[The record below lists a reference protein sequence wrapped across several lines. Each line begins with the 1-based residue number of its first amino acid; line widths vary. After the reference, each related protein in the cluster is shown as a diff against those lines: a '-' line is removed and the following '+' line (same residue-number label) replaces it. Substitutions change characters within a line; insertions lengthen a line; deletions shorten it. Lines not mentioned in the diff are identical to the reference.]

1 MTALLPAP
9 FLKGVPGKMQSKT
22 RGFVKALLVSISMFS
37 SLSTAWSYDRI
48 EVAGDVATAVVA
60 AAAGGMTLALKD
72 REGMVQ
78 LAESAALDLAVTYGL
93 KYSVSERRP
102 NGEDKQSFP
111 SAHSSVAFT
120 SAEYLRKRYGWEY
133 GIPAYG
139 LAAFVAYSRVVADKH
154 YVHDVLAGAAIGIAS
169 SYLFTTP
176 NLNFNVS
183 AEAAPGYYGV
193 RLTQAW

>member
-1 MTALLPAP
+1 
-9 FLKGVPGKMQSKT
+9 MQSKC
-22 RGFVKALLVSISMFS
+22 RNFVHALLL
-37 SLSTAWSYDRI
+37 SLLLLSAASTTWSYDRI
-48 EVAGDVATAVVA
+48 EAAGDVATVLVA

-72 REGMVQ
+72 REGMAQ
-78 LAESAALDLAVTYGL
+78 LAKSAALDLAVTYGL
-93 KYSVSERRP
+93 KYTVSERRP
-102 NGEDKQSFP
+102 NGEDNQSFP

-139 LAAFVAYSRVVADKH
+139 VAAFVAYSRVEADKH

-176 NLNFNVS
+176 NVNFSVS